1 MVKRPRPRGPGVSIS
16 FARCID
22 RIVSIAAEPPTA
34 GPAAARHGHAK
45 ILHPVVM
52 MLLIIVGAIFLT
64 YVISSG
70 EYERK
75 DGLVIPGTYHA
86 ITKDSGLDSLLR
98 PSPPKSTAARAY
110 PASAVTLFA
119 SIPAGMIRAAP
130 LIFMVMFI
138 GGMFGVLRKTGAL
151 DAGID
156 RLLALTRG
164 NVYWLTPILMIVLCA
179 GSTFLGLISEYLV
192 IIPMVVLLAQ
202 RIGLGPLFA
211 TALVAIAAK
220 LGYLSSVTNPLA
232 VGIAQPIVGVPVFS
246 GLWLRLVI
254 FVIYLSLGIGYL
266 LWYVR
271 KTGFTLPQDID
282 HAHRLSPRHLVI
294 LLVLCASIIGLVI
307 GTRTWAWHS
316 AELAAYY
323 IFLAFVIALISGLPS
338 RESAEAFMDGMKGM
352 ILGGLLIG
360 LASSV
365 EIILRDSLVLDT
377 VIRNLSSWVE
387 GKSAIVVAQG
397 MVLIEMVLDV
407 LIPSTSGK
415 AAISM
420 PLLGPIGT
428 IAGVSGQTT
437 VLAFLFGNG
446 LTNMVTPT
454 SGMLLAYLAT
464 GGVGYGQW
472 IRFIAP
478 LVAVLFVLSMAI
490 MALAVS
496 IGY

>member
-1 MVKRPRPRGPGVSIS
+1 MLPASSIEQLNQADRREQQES
-16 FARCID
+16 SLMPQSAR
-22 RIVSIAAEPPTA
+22 SASTASAAP
-34 GPAAARHGHAK
+34 RHGHAK

-52 MLLIIVGAIFLT
+52 MLLIIAGAILLT
-64 YVISSG
+64 YAISSG
-70 EYERK
+70 EYQRK
-75 DGLVIPGTYHA
+75 DGLVVPGTYQT
-86 ITKDSGLDSLLR
+86 IPKDSGLDALIR
-98 PSPPKSTAARAY
+98 AAPPKSSATQAY
-110 PASAVTLFA
+110 PASAVTLFS

-164 NVYWLTPILMIVLCA
+164 NVYWLTPLLMIVICA
-179 GSTFLGLISEYLV
+179 GSSFLGLISEYLV
-192 IIPMVVLLAQ
+192 IIPMVVLLAR

-232 VGIAQPIVGVPVFS
+232 VAIAQPIVGVPVFS
-246 GLWLRLVI
+246 GLWLRLVV
-254 FVIYLSLGIGYL
+254 FVVYLGLGIAYL

-282 HAHRLSPRHLVI
+282 LSKKLSPRQLAI
-294 LLVLCASIIGLVI
+294 LIVLGASVAGLVA
-307 GTRTWAWHS
+307 GTRTWGWHS
-316 AELAAYY
+316 SELAAYY
-323 IFLAFVIALISGLPS
+323 IFLALVIAVISGLPS
-338 RESAEAFMDGMKGM
+338 RETAEAFIDGMKGM

-377 VIRNLSSWVE
+377 VIHNLASWVD

-428 IAGVSGQTT
+428 LAGVSGQTT

-464 GGVGYGQW
+464 GGVGYGEW
-472 IRFIAP
+472 IRFIMP
-478 LVAVLFVLSMAI
+478 LVAVLFVLSMII
-490 MALAVS
+490 MAIAVG

>member
-1 MVKRPRPRGPGVSIS
+1 
-16 FARCID
+16 
-22 RIVSIAAEPPTA
+22 
-34 GPAAARHGHAK
+34 
-45 ILHPVVM
+45 M
-52 MLLIIVGAIFLT
+52 MLLIICCAILLT

-70 EYERK
+70 EYQRK
-75 DGLVIPGTYHA
+75 DGLVIPGTYHT
-86 ITKDSGLDSLLR
+86 ITKDAGLESLLR
-98 PSPPKSTAARAY
+98 GAPPKSTAAQAY
-110 PASAVTLFA
+110 PASVVTLFA
-119 SIPAGMIRAAP
+119 AIPAGMVRAAP

-164 NVYWLTPILMIVLCA
+164 NVYFLTPLLMVALCA
-179 GSTFLGLISEYLV
+179 GSSFLGLISEYLV
-192 IIPMVVLLAQ
+192 VIPMVVLLAQ

-232 VGIAQPIVGVPVFS
+232 VAIAQPIVGVPVFS

-254 FVIYLSLGIGYL
+254 FVIYLGLGIAYL

-271 KTGFTLPQDID
+271 KTGFALPKDVD
-282 HAHRLSPRHLVI
+282 RSEKLSLRHLAI
-294 LLVLCASIIGLVI
+294 LLVLGASIVGLIV

-316 AELAAYY
+316 SELAAYY
-323 IFLAFVIALISGLPS
+323 IFLALVIAVISGLPS
-338 RESAEAFMDGMKGM
+338 RDTAEAFIDGMKGM

-377 VIRNLSSWVE
+377 VIHDLAAWVD
-387 GKSAIVVAQG
+387 GKSAVVVAQG
-397 MVLIEMVLDV
+397 MVLIEVVLDV

-420 PLLGPIGT
+420 PLLGPIG
-428 IAGVSGQTT
+428 ALSGVTGQTT

-472 IRFIAP
+472 IRFILP
-478 LVAVLFVLSMAI
+478 LVGVLFVLSMII
-490 MALAVS
+490 MAIAVA

>member
-1 MVKRPRPRGPGVSIS
+1 MAHMPKS
-16 FARCID
+16 
-22 RIVSIAAEPPTA
+22 
-34 GPAAARHGHAK
+34 AAATALPTQRHGHAK
-45 ILHPVVM
+45 MLHPVVM
-52 MLLIIVGAIFLT
+52 MLIIIVGAILLT
-64 YVISSG
+64 YTISSG
-70 EYERK
+70 EFERK
-75 DGLVIPGTYHA
+75 NGLVIPGTYHT
-86 ITKDSGLDSLLR
+86 INKDSGLDSLVR
-98 PSPPKSTAARAY
+98 AAPPKSSATRAY
-110 PASAVTLFA
+110 PASVVTLFS
-119 SIPAGMIRAAP
+119 SIPAGMVRAAP

-164 NVYWLTPILMIVLCA
+164 NVYWLTPLLMIALCA
-179 GSTFLGLISEYLV
+179 GSSFLGLISEYLV
-192 IIPMVVLLAQ
+192 VIPMVVILAQ

-211 TALVAIAAK
+211 TSLVTIAAK

-254 FVIYLSLGIGYL
+254 FVLYLGLGIAYL
-266 LWYVR
+266 LRHVKKVGYKV
-271 KTGFTLPQDID
+271 PDDID
-282 HAHRLSPRHLVI
+282 HARRLSTRHIAI
-294 LLVLCASIIGLVI
+294 LTALGVSVAGLVV
-307 GTRTWAWHS
+307 GTRAWGWHS
-316 AELAAYY
+316 SELAAYY
-323 IFLAFVIALISGLPS
+323 IFLALVIAVISGLPS
-338 RESAEAFMDGMKGM
+338 RETAEAFIDGMKGM

-365 EIILRDSLVLDT
+365 EMILRDSLVLDT
-377 VIRNLSSWVE
+377 VIYDLASWVE
-387 GKSAIVVAQG
+387 GKSAVVVAQG
-397 MVLIEMVLDV
+397 MVLIEVVLDI

-428 IAGVSGQTT
+428 LSGVSAQTT

-464 GGVGYGQW
+464 GGVGYGEW
-472 IRFIAP
+472 LRFILP
-478 LVAVLFVLSMAI
+478 LVAVLFVLSMVI
-490 MALAVS
+490 MAIAVG

>member
-1 MVKRPRPRGPGVSIS
+1 MSHNRT
-16 FARCID
+16 
-22 RIVSIAAEPPTA
+22 SIAAAVPS
-34 GPAAARHGHAK
+34 ARAERAK
-45 ILHPVVM
+45 ILHPVIM
-52 MLLIIVGAIFLT
+52 MLLIIVGAILLT
-64 YVISSG
+64 YSVRSG
-70 EYERK
+70 EFERK
-75 DGLVIPGTYHA
+75 DGLVIPGTYRA
-86 ITKDSGLDSLLR
+86 IPKDSGLESLVR
-98 PSPPKSTAARAY
+98 AAAPKSTATQAY
-110 PASAVTLFA
+110 PASMVTLFS

-138 GGMFGVLRKTGAL
+138 GGMFGVLRKSGAL

-156 RLLALTRG
+156 RLLALTHG
-164 NVYWLTPILMIVLCA
+164 NVYWMTPLLMVVICA
-179 GSTFLGLISEYLV
+179 GSSFLGLISEYLV

-202 RIGLGPLFA
+202 RVGLGPLFA

-232 VGIAQPIVGVPVFS
+232 VAIAQPIVGVPVFS
-246 GLWLRLVI
+246 GLWLRLLI
-254 FVIYLSLGIGYL
+254 FVVYLGLGIAYL

-271 KTGFTLPQDID
+271 KTGYTPPQDLD
-282 HAHRLSPRHLVI
+282 HAKRLSKRHLAI
-294 LLVLCASIIGLVI
+294 LLVLLASIAGLVL
-307 GTRTWAWHS
+307 GTRNWGWHS
-316 AELAAYY
+316 SELAAYY
-323 IFLAFVIALISGLPS
+323 IFLALVIAILSGLPS

-377 VIRNLSSWVE
+377 VIHDLASMVE

-397 MVLIEMVLDV
+397 MVLIETVLDV

-415 AAISM
+415 AVISM

-428 IAGVSGQTT
+428 LAGVSGQTT

-464 GGVGYGQW
+464 GGVAYGQW
-472 IRFIAP
+472 IRFILP
-478 LVAVLFVLSMAI
+478 LVAVLFVLSMII
-490 MALAVS
+490 MAVAVV

>member
-1 MVKRPRPRGPGVSIS
+1 MST
-16 FARCID
+16 
-22 RIVSIAAEPPTA
+22 PTESA
-34 GPAAARHGHAK
+34 MSAVQPAARHGQSS

-52 MLLIIVGAIFLT
+52 MLLIMVGAILLT
-64 YVISSG
+64 YAIGSG
-70 EYERK
+70 EYQRK
-75 DGLVIPGTYHA
+75 GPLVIPGTYRTIA
-86 ITKDSGLDSLLR
+86 KDAGLASLVR
-98 PSPPKSTAARAY
+98 ATPARSTATQAY
-110 PASAVTLFA
+110 PATIVSLFA

-138 GGMFGVLRKTGAL
+138 GGMFGVLRRTGAL

-164 NVYWLTPILMIVLCA
+164 NVYWLTPLLMIVICA
-179 GSTFLGLISEYLV
+179 GSSFLGLISEYLV
-192 IIPMVVLLAQ
+192 IIPVIVLLAE

-220 LGYLSSVTNPLA
+220 LGYVSSVTNPLA
-232 VGIAQPIVGVPVFS
+232 VAIAQPIVGVPVFS
-246 GLWLRLVI
+246 GLWLRMVV
-254 FVIYLSLGIGYL
+254 FVVYLAIGIAYL

-271 KTGFTLPQDID
+271 KTGFTLPRDID
-282 HAHRLSPRHLVI
+282 HARRLSPRQLAI
-294 LLVLCASIIGLVI
+294 LIVLGVSVAGLVL
-307 GTRTWAWHS
+307 GTRTWDWKS
-316 AELAAYY
+316 SELAAYY
-323 IFLAFVIALISGLPS
+323 IFLALVIAVISGLPS
-338 RESAEAFMDGMKGM
+338 REAADAFIDGMKGM
-352 ILGGLLIG
+352 ILGALLIG
-360 LASSV
+360 LASSI

-377 VIRNLSSWVE
+377 VIHDLASWVD
-387 GKSAIVVAQG
+387 GKAPTLVAQG

-428 IAGVSGQTT
+428 LAGVSGQTT

-472 IRFIAP
+472 IRFILP
-478 LVAVLFVLSMAI
+478 LFGVLFVLSMII
-490 MALAVS
+490 MAIAVA

>member
-1 MVKRPRPRGPGVSIS
+1 MN
-16 FARCID
+16 
-22 RIVSIAAEPPTA
+22 PPQSAVAT
-34 GPAAARHGHAK
+34 PAVRHGHAK
-45 ILHPVVM
+45 IVHPVVM
-52 MLLIIVGAIFLT
+52 MLLIIVSAILLT

-70 EYERK
+70 EFERK
-75 DGLVIPGTYHA
+75 DGLVIPGTYRT
-86 ITKDSGLDSLLR
+86 IPKDAGLEALVR
-98 PSPPKSTAARAY
+98 AAPPKSTAARAY
-110 PASAVTLFA
+110 PASAVTLFSA
-119 SIPAGMIRAAP
+119 IPAGMIRAAP

-138 GGMFGVLRKTGAL
+138 GGMFGVLRKSGAL

-164 NVYWLTPILMIVLCA
+164 NVYWMTPLLMIVICA
-179 GSTFLGLISEYLV
+179 GSSFLGLISEYLV
-192 IIPMVVLLAQ
+192 IIPMVVLLA
-202 RIGLGPLFA
+202 RRVGLGPLFA

-246 GLWLRLVI
+246 GLWLRMVI
-254 FVIYLSLGIGYL
+254 FVVYLGLGIAYL
-266 LWYVR
+266 LWYVKR
-271 KTGFTLPQDID
+271 QGGFTEPKDID
-282 HAHRLSPRHLVI
+282 HAKRLSARHLAI
-294 LLVLCASIIGLVI
+294 LVVLLTSVVGLVL
-307 GTRTWAWHS
+307 GTRTWGWHS

-338 RESAEAFMDGMKGM
+338 RESAEAFIDGMKGM

-377 VIRNLSSWVE
+377 VIHDLASWVE
-387 GKSAIVVAQG
+387 GKSAIVVAEG
-397 MVLIEMVLDV
+397 MVLIEIVLDV

-428 IAGVSGQTT
+428 LSGVSAQTT

-446 LTNMVTPT
+446 LTNIVTPT

-464 GGVGYGQW
+464 GGVAYGQW
-472 IRFIAP
+472 IRFIMP
-478 LVAVLFVLSMAI
+478 LVTVLFVLSLAVMAI
-490 MALAVS
+490 AVV

>member
-1 MVKRPRPRGPGVSIS
+1 MNSS
-16 FARCID
+16 
-22 RIVSIAAEPPTA
+22 SAAAP
-34 GPAAARHGHAK
+34 AARHGHAK
-45 ILHPVVM
+45 IVHPVVM
-52 MLLIIVGAIFLT
+52 MLLIIVSAILLT
-64 YVISSG
+64 YLIGSG
-70 EYERK
+70 EFERK
-75 DGLVIPGTYHA
+75 DGLVIPGTYHS
-86 ITKDSGLDSLLR
+86 IPKDAGVESLVR
-98 PSPPKSTAARAY
+98 ASPPKSTAARAY
-110 PASAVTLFA
+110 PASAVTIFSA
-119 SIPAGMIRAAP
+119 IPAGMIRAAP

-138 GGMFGVLRKTGAL
+138 GGMFGVLRKSGAL

-164 NVYWLTPILMIVLCA
+164 NVYWMTPLLMVVICA
-179 GSTFLGLISEYLV
+179 GSSFLGLISEYLV

-202 RIGLGPLFA
+202 RVGLGPLFA
-211 TALVAIAAK
+211 TSLVAIAAK

-246 GLWLRLVI
+246 GLWLRMVI
-254 FVIYLSLGIGYL
+254 FVVYLALGIAYL
-266 LWYVR
+266 LWYVKR
-271 KTGFTLPQDID
+271 SGGFTPPRDID
-282 HAHRLSPRHLVI
+282 HAKRLSGRHFAI
-294 LLVLCASIIGLVI
+294 LLVLLASIVGLVM
-307 GTRTWAWHS
+307 GTRTWGWHS
-316 AELAAYY
+316 SELAAYY
-323 IFLAFVIALISGLPS
+323 IFLAFVIAAISGLPS
-338 RESAEAFMDGMKGM
+338 RESADAFIDGMKGM

-377 VIRNLSSWVE
+377 VIHDLASWVE
-387 GKSAIVVAQG
+387 GKSAMVVAQG
-397 MVLIEMVLDV
+397 MVLIEVVLDV

-428 IAGVSGQTT
+428 LSGVSPQTT

-464 GGVGYGQW
+464 GGVAYGQW
-472 IRFIAP
+472 IRFIMP
-478 LVAVLFVLSMAI
+478 LVAVLFVLSLGVMAI
-490 MALAVS
+490 AVA

>member
-1 MVKRPRPRGPGVSIS
+1 VIPAQSTV
-16 FARCID
+16 
-22 RIVSIAAEPPTA
+22 AAP
-34 GPAAARHGHAK
+34 AARHGHAK
-45 ILHPVVM
+45 IVHPVVM
-52 MLLIIVGAIFLT
+52 MLLIIVSAILLT
-64 YVISSG
+64 YVVGSG
-70 EYERK
+70 EFERK
-75 DGLVIPGTYHA
+75 DGLVIPGTYRT
-86 ITKDSGLDSLLR
+86 IPKDIGLDALLR
-98 PSPPKSTAARAY
+98 AAPPKSTAARAY
-110 PASAVTLFA
+110 PASAVTLFS
-119 SIPAGMIRAAP
+119 SIPTGMIRAAP

-138 GGMFGVLRKTGAL
+138 GAMFGVLRKSGAL

-164 NVYWLTPILMIVLCA
+164 NVYWMTPLLMIVICA
-179 GSTFLGLISEYLV
+179 GSSFLGLISEYLV

-202 RIGLGPLFA
+202 RVGLGPLFA

-232 VGIAQPIVGVPVFS
+232 VGIAQPIVGVPLFS
-246 GLWLRLVI
+246 GLWLRLII
-254 FVIYLSLGIGYL
+254 FVLYLGLGIAYL

-271 KTGFTLPQDID
+271 KNGGFTAPQDID
-282 HAHRLSPRHLVI
+282 HAKRLSGRHLAI
-294 LLVLCASIIGLVI
+294 LLVLLASIAGLVL
-307 GTRTWAWHS
+307 GTRTWGWHS
-316 AELAAYY
+316 SELAAYY
-323 IFLAFVIALISGLPS
+323 IFLAFIIAAISGLPS
-338 RESAEAFMDGMKGM
+338 RESAEAFIDGMKGM

-377 VIRNLSSWVE
+377 VINGLASMVE
-387 GKSAIVVAQG
+387 GKPAMIVAQG

-428 IAGVSGQTT
+428 LAGVSGQTT

-446 LTNMVTPT
+446 LTNMITPT

-464 GGVGYGQW
+464 GGVSYGQW
-472 IRFIAP
+472 IRFITP
-478 LVAVLFVLSMAI
+478 LIGVLFVLSLAI
-490 MALAVS
+490 MAIAVA

>member
-1 MVKRPRPRGPGVSIS
+1 M
-16 FARCID
+16 A
-22 RIVSIAAEPPTA
+22 
-34 GPAAARHGHAK
+34 PAVRHGHAK
-45 ILHPVVM
+45 MLHPVVM
-52 MLLIIVGAIFLT
+52 MLLIISAAIALT
-64 YVISSG
+64 YAISSG
-70 EYERK
+70 EYQRR
-75 DGLVIPGTYHA
+75 DGLVIPGTYHTIA
-86 ITKDSGLDSLLR
+86 KDAGLESLLR
-98 PSPPKSTAARAY
+98 GAPPKSTPAQAY
-110 PASAVTLFA
+110 PASVVTLFSA
-119 SIPAGMIRAAP
+119 IPAGMVRAAP

-138 GGMFGVLRKTGAL
+138 GGMFGVLRKSGAL

-164 NVYWLTPILMIVLCA
+164 NVYLLTPLLMVALCA
-179 GSTFLGLISEYLV
+179 GSSFLGLISEYLV

-211 TALVAIAAK
+211 TALVTIAAK

-232 VGIAQPIVGVPVFS
+232 VAIAQPIVGVPVFS

-254 FVIYLSLGIGYL
+254 FVIYLGLGIAYL

-271 KTGFTLPQDID
+271 RLGFALPKDID
-282 HAHRLSPRHLVI
+282 RTEKLSLRHLAI
-294 LLVLCASIIGLVI
+294 LLVLGASIVGLVV

-316 AELAAYY
+316 SELAAYY
-323 IFLAFVIALISGLPS
+323 IFLALVIAVISGLPS
-338 RESAEAFMDGMKGM
+338 RETAEAFIDGMKGM

-377 VIRNLSSWVE
+377 VIHDLASWVD
-387 GKSAIVVAQG
+387 GKPATIVAQG

-420 PLLGPIGT
+420 PLLGPIG
-428 IAGVSGQTT
+428 ALSGVSGQTT

-472 IRFIAP
+472 IRFIMP
-478 LVAVLFVLSMAI
+478 LLGVLFVLSLGIMAI
-490 MALAVS
+490 AVA